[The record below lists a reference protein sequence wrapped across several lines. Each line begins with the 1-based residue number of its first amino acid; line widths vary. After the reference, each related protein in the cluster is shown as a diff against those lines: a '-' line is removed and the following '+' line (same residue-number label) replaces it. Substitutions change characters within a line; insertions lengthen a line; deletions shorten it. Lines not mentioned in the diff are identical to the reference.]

1 MAREVIVCKWR
12 NGQTRIDKLKKTSYN
27 PSAVKKE
34 VNRLL
39 S

>member
-1 MAREVIVCKWR
+1 MKLLQVRGIGR
-12 NGQTRIDKLKKTSYN
+12 TRIDKLKKAGYN
-27 PSAVKKE
+27 SSIVQKE